1 MNKSLPEQSLN
12 INIIPCR
19 GNAWRNS
26 FVTLALSGLSLLSPL
41 SALAVA
47 ADGAGTVAAGSVE
60 TTPVADAALAL
71 QIEQRLRQ
79 RPATADETTA
89 LFYLSRAYRP
99 AWDSPVRVEGLISA
113 VEALRG
119 HGLEPGDFNPERLR
133 LAAAEAGAAPSVEA
147 RAEHELL
154 FTDTLA
160 AVLLQIRHGKVDPRS
175 LYRQWNFT
183 PPPNPYERAGELA
196 GVIRAGDLRAA
207 VEAHAPEL
215 PLYRALQQGLAHY
228 QALADLGDWPKVPA
242 GSTLRPGERS
252 PRIPALRARLLAGG
266 ETGLD
271 EANPNR
277 YDPPLVEA
285 VKRFQARHGLEA
297 DGVVGAQT
305 LLALN
310 TSPAQRVDQIR
321 ANLERLRWVAA
332 DLRGD
337 RLLVDIVGYHADLV
351 LDGQRVWASK
361 VIVGKPARKT
371 PSLRDSVVSLVFN
384 PKWVVPPTIL
394 REDVIPRAA
403 RNPDYLASQRLRVVD
418 RSGQTV
424 DPESIDWEGAR
435 QSGFPYRLV
444 QQSGADGSLGRI
456 KFSLSNPY
464 AIYLHD
470 TNARGL
476 FRRAERALSSGCV
489 RVEKPE
495 ELARILLDD
504 AQAWSAERL
513 ESALASGR
521 TRTVD
526 VGRDVRVL
534 LHYATA
540 AIDESGALQLRNDIY
555 DHDRGI
561 LAALAAPRG

>member
-1 MNKSLPEQSLN
+1 M
-12 INIIPCR
+12 
-19 GNAWRNS
+19 
-26 FVTLALSGLSLLSPL
+26 SLLSPL

-47 ADGAGTVAAGSVE
+47 ADAGTGLVPGVGETLPAAD
-60 TTPVADAALAL
+60 TALAL
-71 QIEQRLRQ
+71 KIEQRLHERS
-79 RPATADETTA
+79 AAADETTA

-99 AWDSPVRVEGLISA
+99 AWESPAR
-113 VEALRG
+113 VEALVGAVESLRV
-119 HGLEPGDFNPERLR
+119 HGLEPADFDLERLR
-133 LAAAEAGAAPSVEA
+133 RTAAEATAEAGIDA
-147 RAEHELL
+147 RAERELL
-154 FTDTLA
+154 LTDTLA
-160 AVLLQIRHGKVDPRS
+160 ALLFQIRHGKVDPRS
-175 LYRQWNFT
+175 LYREWNFT
-183 PPPNPYERAGELA
+183 APPNPYERAGELA
-196 GVIRAGDLRAA
+196 AVLRAGDLRAA
-207 VEAHAPEL
+207 IEAHAPDL

-252 PRIPALRARLLAGG
+252 ARIPALRARLVADG
-266 ETGLD
+266 ESGLD

-277 YDPPLVEA
+277 YEAPMVEA
-285 VKRFQARHGLEA
+285 VRRFQARHGLEA

-310 TSPAQRVDQIR
+310 ASPARRVDQIR
-321 ANLERLRWVAA
+321 VNLERLRWVAA

-351 LDGQRVWASK
+351 LDGQSVWTSK
-361 VIVGKPARKT
+361 VIVGKPTRKT
-371 PSLRDSVVSLVFN
+371 PSLRDSVVNLVFN

-424 DPESIDWEGAR
+424 DPETIDWEGAR

-464 AIYLHD
+464 VIYLHD
-470 TNARGL
+470 TNARSL

-489 RVEKPE
+489 RVEKPV

-504 AQAWSAERL
+504 AQAWSAETL
-513 ESALASGR
+513 ETALASGR

-526 VGRDVRVL
+526 VGREVTVL
-534 LHYATA
+534 LHYSTA
-540 AIDESGALQLRNDIY
+540 AVGADGQLQLRNDIY
-555 DHDRGI
+555 DYDRAI
-561 LAALAAPRG
+561 LSALAVPRG